1 MGIYSS
7 TFLGS
12 PHLPIDIGNV
22 WYDTYLIKVFN
33 YQQPAQPAA
42 SSSQQQR
49 EGRVGGRSVG
59 TYLINFTSAKKY
71 FFRLE

>member
-42 SSSQQQR
+42 SSR
-49 EGRVGGRSVG
+49 ERAGLVVG
-59 TYLINFTSAKKY
+59 L
-71 FFRLE
+71 